1 MGKPAILAVDDD
13 PGVLGAVDR
22 DLKDRFGERYRVVAA
37 DSGAVALDTLRELKV
52 HGDQVALLV
61 ADQRMPAMSGVEFI
75 AAARDLYP
83 DVKRVLLTA
92 YADTDAAINE
102 VSVDYYLLKPWDP
115 PEERLYPILEDLLLD
130 WAAGHRP
137 AFEGVRVVGHRWSA
151 TSHEIRD
158 FLGRNQVPYQWLD
171 VETSEEGRRV
181 LDAAGP
187 DVRLPLVLLPG
198 GEVLSA
204 PSIPDAAA
212 RIGMKGSAELPFYD
226 LVVVG
231 GGPAGLAAAVYGA
244 SEGLDTLLIEREAP
258 GGQAG
263 MSSRI
268 ENYLGFPA
276 GLSGSDL
283 ARRALVQAKRL
294 GAEILAPRDVSALR
308 IDNGYK
314 IVSLVGGDEIS
325 ARALILA
332 NGVSYRRLQ
341 VPGAERLANAGVF
354 YGAAMSEAANVAGED
369 IHIVGGANSAGQAA
383 VFFSRHARSV
393 TMLVRGESLGQSMSY
408 YLIEQIREIPN
419 IEVLT
424 GTAVVGVEGETSME
438 AVRVRDASGEERTL
452 PGVAM
457 FIFIGAVPRT
467 DWLDGV
473 VSRDHRGFVLTGR
486 NLTLRDLPSW
496 PLDRAPYMY
505 EASIPGIF
513 AAGDVRYGSVKR
525 VASAVGE
532 GSIAVSVVHRY
543 LSEG

>member
-1 MGKPAILAVDDD
+1 
-13 PGVLGAVDR
+13 VL
-22 DLKDRFGERYRVVAA
+22 E
-37 DSGAVALDTLRELKV
+37 
-52 HGDQVALLV
+52 
-61 ADQRMPAMSGVEFI
+61 
-75 AAARDLYP
+75 
-83 DVKRVLLTA
+83 
-92 YADTDAAINE
+92 
-102 VSVDYYLLKPWDP
+102 
-115 PEERLYPILEDLLLD
+115 
-130 WAAGHRP
+130 
-137 AFEGVRVVGHRWSA
+137 
-151 TSHEIRD
+151 
-158 FLGRNQVPYQWLD
+158 
-171 VETSEEGRRV
+171 
-181 LDAAGP
+181 AAGP
-187 DVRLPLVLLPG
+187 DARLPLVLLPD
-198 GEVLSA
+198 GEAMSA

-212 RIGMKGSAELPFYD
+212 RIGMKGRAELPFYD

-244 SEGLDTLLIEREAP
+244 SEGLDTVLLEGEAP

-268 ENYLGFPA
+268 ENYLGFPS
-276 GLSGSDL
+276 GLSGADL

-294 GAEILAPRDVSALR
+294 GAEILSPREVRALR

-314 IVSLVGGDEIS
+314 IVSLAGGDEVS

-354 YGAAMSEAANVAGED
+354 YGAAMSEASNVSGED
-369 IHIVGGANSAGQAA
+369 VYIVGGANSAGQAA

-393 TMLVRGESLGQSMSY
+393 TMLVRGTSLGQSMSY
-408 YLIEQIREIPN
+408 YLVEQIGEIPN

-424 GTAVVGVEGETSME
+424 NTRVVGVEGTDSME
-438 AVRVRDASGEERTL
+438 AVRVRDTATGHERTL

-473 VSRDHRGFVLTGR
+473 VSRDHRGFILTGR

-496 PLDRAPYMY
+496 PLDRMPYMY
-505 EASIPGIF
+505 EASVPGIF